1 MSDRLSELNRTAPVE
16 VVVDSND
23 DLSETQGSLSPE
35 FFEEVGQI
43 RSLTSLIRRN
53 VKSIEEAYNK
63 QAWSSADKN
72 SQKTDEL
79 EELMESTNSA
89 ASKVRTKLKVMKS
102 ANDALPGEDPQKKT
116 RTHIHN
122 VLTQKFIS
130 LISEYQ
136 TLQNNYKDK
145 FRERVQKQAEIV
157 KPGISRDEV
166 DQMISTGSA
175 VFSDQMLSDQKHSE
189 SKNALLQMQE
199 QQRDLKQLEKS
210 IHELNQLFIDMQNIV
225 ESSSDSITHLENNI
239 NQSVQI
245 TGTSVTHL
253 VKANEYAN
261 IRRRRIAFTLLAIL
275 LLLLIVAGVIAA
287 LVAAKVGP
295 FAALA

>member
-1 MSDRLSELNRTAPVE
+1 
-16 VVVDSND
+16 
-23 DLSETQGSLSPE
+23 
-35 FFEEVGQI
+35 
-43 RSLTSLIRRN
+43 
-53 VKSIEEAYNK
+53 
-63 QAWSSADKN
+63 
-72 SQKTDEL
+72 
-79 EELMESTNSA
+79 
-89 ASKVRTKLKVMKS
+89 
-102 ANDALPGEDPQKKT
+102 
-116 RTHIHN
+116 

-166 DQMISTGSA
+166 DQMITTGSG
-175 VFSDQMLSDQKHSE
+175 VFSDQLLSDQKHSE
-189 SKNALLQMQE
+189 AKNALLQMQE

-225 ESSSDSITHLENNI
+225 ESSSESITHLENNI

-245 TGTSVTHL
+245 SGASVTHL

-261 IRRRRIAFTLLAIL
+261 IRRRRVAFTLLAIL

-287 LVAAKVGP
+287 LIAAKVGP
-295 FAALA
+295 FAAFA